1 MLRATKVRIYPTS
14 EQAEF
19 LDRQF
24 DAVRF
29 VWNKA
34 LAIKVHYYKV
44 RGQSLSPKKHLK
56 PLLAKAKKSRKYS
69 WLRNADSIALQQ
81 ATINLDTA
89 FQNFFNPKLQ
99 ARFPRFKKKH
109 GKQSSY
115 HCTSVSV
122 GDNWIKIPK
131 CKPIRAK
138 VHREIVGKVKS
149 ITLSRTLTGKYFASI
164 LADDT
169 QEQPKQ
175 IDNLEANQV
184 VGVDMGI
191 TDLAITSTGHKTGN
205 PRFLKK
211 AQRNLKRKQQA
222 LSRCKKGSKGR
233 HKARLLVAKAYERV
247 AFARNDFQHKLSKQL
262 IDENQAV
269 IVETLKVKNML
280 KNKRLARSIADAGW
294 HSLITKLEY
303 KAKQEGKHLVKIDQW
318 FASSKTCSVCDLKQ
332 EKMPLRIRSWE
343 CSCGAI
349 HDRDINAAR
358 NIKKQGILKL
368 KAEGLSVSADGG
380 LRKSGRLSV
389 AA

>member
-1 MLRATKVRIYPTS
+1 MLRATKVRIYPTV

-19 LDRQF
+19 IDRQF
-24 DAVRF
+24 SAVRF

-34 LAIKVHYYKV
+34 LAIKVHCYKI

-56 PLLAKAKKSRKYS
+56 PLLAKAKRSRKYA
-69 WLRNADSIALQQ
+69 WLKNSDSISLQQ

-99 ARFPRFKKKH
+99 VKFPRLKKKH

-115 HCTSVSV
+115 HCMSVAV
-122 GDNWIKIPK
+122 GDNWVKVPK
-131 CKPIRAK
+131 CKPIKAR
-138 VHREIVGKVKS
+138 VHREIIGQVKS
-149 ITLSRTLTGKYFASI
+149 VTLSRTPTGKYFASI

-175 IDNLEANQV
+175 IDSLEGGQV

-211 AQRNLKRKQQA
+211 AQRNLKRKQQT

-233 HKARLLVAKAYERV
+233 NKARLRVAKAHERV
-247 AFARNDFQHKLSKQL
+247 ANARNDFQHKLSKQL

-332 EKMPLRIRSWE
+332 EKMPLNVRSWE
-343 CSCGAI
+343 CDCGAT

-380 LRKSGRLSV
+380 LRKSGVLSV

>member
-69 WLRNADSIALQQ
+69 WLKNADSIALQQ
-81 ATINLDTA
+81 AAINLDTA

-122 GDNWIKIPK
+122 GDNGIKIPK

-149 ITLSRTLTGKYFASI
+149 VTLSRTLTGKYFASI

-233 HKARLLVAKAYERV
+233 HKARLLVAKAHERV

>member
-69 WLRNADSIALQQ
+69 WLKNADSIALQQ

-115 HCTSVSV
+115 HCTFVSV

-131 CKPIRAK
+131 RKPIR
-138 VHREIVGKVKS
+138 G
-149 ITLSRTLTGKYFASI
+149 T
-164 LADDT
+164 
-169 QEQPKQ
+169 
-175 IDNLEANQV
+175 
-184 VGVDMGI
+184 
-191 TDLAITSTGHKTGN
+191 
-205 PRFLKK
+205 
-211 AQRNLKRKQQA
+211 
-222 LSRCKKGSKGR
+222 
-233 HKARLLVAKAYERV
+233 
-247 AFARNDFQHKLSKQL
+247 
-262 IDENQAV
+262 
-269 IVETLKVKNML
+269 
-280 KNKRLARSIADAGW
+280 
-294 HSLITKLEY
+294 
-303 KAKQEGKHLVKIDQW
+303 EG
-318 FASSKTCSVCDLKQ
+318 
-332 EKMPLRIRSWE
+332 
-343 CSCGAI
+343 
-349 HDRDINAAR
+349 
-358 NIKKQGILKL
+358 
-368 KAEGLSVSADGG
+368 
-380 LRKSGRLSV
+380 
-389 AA
+389 

>member
-1 MLRATKVRIYPTS
+1 MLRATKVRIYPTA

-19 LDRQF
+19 IDRQF

-34 LAIKVHYYKV
+34 LAIKVHCYKI
-44 RGQSLSPKKHLK
+44 RGQNLSPKKHLK
-56 PLLAKAKKSRKYS
+56 PLLAKAKKSRKYA
-69 WLRNADSIALQQ
+69 WLKSSDSIALQQ
-81 ATINLDTA
+81 AAINLDTA

-115 HCTSVSV
+115 HCMSVAV
-122 GDNWIKIPK
+122 GDHWVKVPK
-131 CKPIRAK
+131 CKPIKAK

-149 ITLSRTLTGKYFASI
+149 ITLSRTPTGKYFASI
-164 LADDT
+164 LADDAR
-169 QEQPKQ
+169 EQLKP
-175 IDNLEANQV
+175 IDHLQGSQV

-191 TDLAITSTGHKTGN
+191 TDLAITSTGYKTGN

-233 HKARLLVAKAYERV
+233 HKTRLLVAKAHERV
-247 AFARNDFQHKLSKQL
+247 ANARNDFQHKLSKQL

-280 KNKRLARSIADAGW
+280 KNKHLARSIADAGW
-294 HSLITKLEY
+294 HSLVTKLEY

-332 EKMPLRIRSWE
+332 EKMPLNIRSWE
-343 CSCGAI
+343 CGCGATN
-349 HDRDINAAR
+349 DRDINAAR

-380 LRKSGRLSV
+380 LRKSGVLSV